1 MGRAHEVRKVAMA
14 KTAAKKAKLYS
25 RYGKEI
31 YLAAKAGGPEPDGN
45 LALRRLIEKAKK
57 EQVPADVIKRA
68 IDKVK
73 SGVTENYEEKVFE
86 GYANGGATLIVKCL
100 TDNINRTISSVR
112 PAFTKSKAKL
122 GNEGSVSYLYDVIS
136 VVAFK
141 GLDEE
146 TVLDA
151 LVMAEVDAQDIVSEE
166 DGTIKI
172 IGEPTD
178 LYKIKEAIEGIKS
191 DIEFEI
197 DEIQTLPQDTVELE
211 GEDMELFEHYKPD
224 VVLYDVLGDV
234 VCGGFAA
241 PIREGYADKVLIVT
255 SGEKMALYAANNI
268 SSAVRNFEDRSYARV
283 FGIVLNHRNV
293 ENETEKVQAFSEKIG
308 VPIVGEVP
316 RSDEIIHWE
325 EQGKTVIEGDPTS
338 RISKCFFDL
347 AALLWKEEE
356 GA

>member
-14 KTAAKKAKLYS
+14 KTAAKKTKLYS

-31 YLAAKAGGPEPDGN
+31 YLAAKAGGPEPDAN

-68 IDKVK
+68 VDKVK

-86 GYANGGATLIVKCL
+86 GYANGGATIIVKCL

-172 IGEPTD
+172 VGEPTD
-178 LYKIKEAIEGIKS
+178 LYKIKEAIEGVKP
-191 DIEFEI
+191 DVEFDI
-197 DEIQTLPQDTVELE
+197 DEIQTLPQDTVELA
-211 GEDMELFEHYKPD
+211 GEDMELFERLMNNLNNCDD
-224 VVLYDVLGDV
+224 VDQIYHNVVNYD
-234 VCGGFAA
+234 
-241 PIREGYADKVLIVT
+241 EG
-255 SGEKMALYAANNI
+255 
-268 SSAVRNFEDRSYARV
+268 
-283 FGIVLNHRNV
+283 
-293 ENETEKVQAFSEKIG
+293 
-308 VPIVGEVP
+308 
-316 RSDEIIHWE
+316 
-325 EQGKTVIEGDPTS
+325 
-338 RISKCFFDL
+338 
-347 AALLWKEEE
+347 
-356 GA
+356 

>member
-57 EQVPADVIKRA
+57 EQVPADFIKRA

-211 GEDMELFEHYKPD
+211 GEDMELFERLMNNLNDCDD
-224 VVLYDVLGDV
+224 VDQIYHNVANYD
-234 VCGGFAA
+234 
-241 PIREGYADKVLIVT
+241 EG
-255 SGEKMALYAANNI
+255 E
-268 SSAVRNFEDRSYARV
+268 
-283 FGIVLNHRNV
+283 
-293 ENETEKVQAFSEKIG
+293 
-308 VPIVGEVP
+308 
-316 RSDEIIHWE
+316 
-325 EQGKTVIEGDPTS
+325 
-338 RISKCFFDL
+338 
-347 AALLWKEEE
+347 
-356 GA
+356 

>member
-178 LYKIKEAIEGIKS
+178 LYKIKTAIEEAKP
-191 DIEFEI
+191 DVEFDV
-197 DEIQTLPQDTVELE
+197 DEITTTPQDYVELE
-211 GEDMELFEHYKPD
+211 GDDMMLFERLMDLLDDCDD
-224 VVLYDVLGDV
+224 VDQIFHNVSNYDD
-234 VCGGFAA
+234 
-241 PIREGYADKVLIVT
+241 
-255 SGEKMALYAANNI
+255 GE
-268 SSAVRNFEDRSYARV
+268 E
-283 FGIVLNHRNV
+283 
-293 ENETEKVQAFSEKIG
+293 
-308 VPIVGEVP
+308 
-316 RSDEIIHWE
+316 
-325 EQGKTVIEGDPTS
+325 
-338 RISKCFFDL
+338 
-347 AALLWKEEE
+347 
-356 GA
+356 

>member
-211 GEDMELFEHYKPD
+211 GEDTELFEFIIMLQITTRENNSPFFYKE
-224 VVLYDVLGDV
+224 VFYASNLYL
-234 VCGGFAA
+234 
-241 PIREGYADKVLIVT
+241 
-255 SGEKMALYAANNI
+255 
-268 SSAVRNFEDRSYARV
+268 
-283 FGIVLNHRNV
+283 
-293 ENETEKVQAFSEKIG
+293 
-308 VPIVGEVP
+308 
-316 RSDEIIHWE
+316 
-325 EQGKTVIEGDPTS
+325 
-338 RISKCFFDL
+338 
-347 AALLWKEEE
+347 
-356 GA
+356 

>member
-31 YLAAKAGGPEPDGN
+31 YLAAKSGGPEPDAN
-45 LALRRLIEKAKK
+45 LALRRLVEKAKK

-146 TVLDA
+146 AVLEA
-151 LVMAEVDAQDIVSEE
+151 LVMAEVDVQDIESED

-178 LYKIKEAIEGIKS
+178 LYRIKEAIESVKA
-191 DIEFEI
+191 DVEFEI
-197 DEIQTLPQDTVELE
+197 DEIQTLPQETVELD
-211 GEDMELFEHYKPD
+211 GEDMELFERLMNNLNDCDD
-224 VVLYDVLGDV
+224 VDQIYHNVSNYD
-234 VCGGFAA
+234 
-241 PIREGYADKVLIVT
+241 EG
-255 SGEKMALYAANNI
+255 E
-268 SSAVRNFEDRSYARV
+268 
-283 FGIVLNHRNV
+283 
-293 ENETEKVQAFSEKIG
+293 
-308 VPIVGEVP
+308 
-316 RSDEIIHWE
+316 
-325 EQGKTVIEGDPTS
+325 
-338 RISKCFFDL
+338 
-347 AALLWKEEE
+347 
-356 GA
+356 

>member
-100 TDNINRTISSVR
+100 TGNINRTISSVR

-211 GEDMELFEHYKPD
+211 GEDMELFERLMNNLNDCDD
-224 VVLYDVLGDV
+224 VDQIYHNVAYYD
-234 VCGGFAA
+234 
-241 PIREGYADKVLIVT
+241 EG
-255 SGEKMALYAANNI
+255 E
-268 SSAVRNFEDRSYARV
+268 
-283 FGIVLNHRNV
+283 
-293 ENETEKVQAFSEKIG
+293 
-308 VPIVGEVP
+308 
-316 RSDEIIHWE
+316 
-325 EQGKTVIEGDPTS
+325 
-338 RISKCFFDL
+338 
-347 AALLWKEEE
+347 
-356 GA
+356 

>member
-197 DEIQTLPQDTVELE
+197 DEIQTLPL
-211 GEDMELFEHYKPD
+211 LN
-224 VVLYDVLGDV
+224 L
-234 VCGGFAA
+234 
-241 PIREGYADKVLIVT
+241 KVKIWN
-255 SGEKMALYAANNI
+255 Y
-268 SSAVRNFEDRSYARV
+268 
-283 FGIVLNHRNV
+283 LNV
-293 ENETEKVQAFSEKIG
+293 
-308 VPIVGEVP
+308 
-316 RSDEIIHWE
+316 
-325 EQGKTVIEGDPTS
+325 
-338 RISKCFFDL
+338 
-347 AALLWKEEE
+347 
-356 GA
+356 